1 MPTQGRAAVPDQ
13 QDDEQEQTAPT
24 PAGQSGSSGVPA
36 WALAVATFVAG
47 LLLGGGVVALTQSGE
62 DDDVPE
68 AAPSVS
74 PSPSPSPV
82 PTPAGNDVLIRV
94 PGSCVQVAEQAET
107 AVQGFDELAAAARDF
122 DARELQDIVDRL
134 QKLRPQI
141 EALSTQCRDAA
152 GAGIAEGSLV
162 SPAPTTTS

>member
-1 MPTQGRAAVPDQ
+1 MPG
-13 QDDEQEQTAPT
+13 
-24 PAGQSGSSGVPA
+24 
-36 WALAVATFVAG
+36 WATAVATFVAG
-47 LLLGGGVVALTQSGE
+47 LLLGGVVVAIAQSGE
-62 DDDVPE
+62 DDDVPR
-68 AAPSVS
+68 AAPTIS
-74 PSPSPSPV
+74 PSPSPSPE

-94 PGSCVQVAEQAET
+94 PGSCLQVAEEAET

-152 GAGIAEGSLV
+152 GEGLAEGSLV